1 MVLVIP
7 ALYYTVFN
15 RSTDND
21 IILLLV
27 LILIKAQN
35 LVINDTRNLTMDN

>member
-15 RSTDND
+15 RSTDTSM
-21 IILLLV
+21 ILLLV
-27 LILIKAQN
+27 LILIKVKI
-35 LVINDTRNLTMDN
+35 LVINDTQSLTTGR

>member
-27 LILIKAQN
+27 LILIIAQA
-35 LVINDTRNLTMDN
+35 LVINNTQNLTTDN

>member
-27 LILIKAQN
+27 LILIIAQS
-35 LVINDTRNLTMDN
+35 LVINDTRNLTTDH

>member
-35 LVINDTRNLTMDN
+35 LVINDTQNLTTDN

>member
-27 LILIKAQN
+27 LILIMAQAF
-35 LVINDTRNLTMDN
+35 VINDTRNLTMDN